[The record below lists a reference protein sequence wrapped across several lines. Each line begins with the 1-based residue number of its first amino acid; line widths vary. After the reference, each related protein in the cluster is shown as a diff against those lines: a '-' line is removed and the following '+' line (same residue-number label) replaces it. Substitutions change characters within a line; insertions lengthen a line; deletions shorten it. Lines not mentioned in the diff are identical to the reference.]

1 MMRPTTASASKT
13 HDKPASPPRKST
25 KAPVSAIQKGKK
37 KVEEVA
43 AKAKDSITSNGHHD
57 EEAAADGTVASED
70 ADNSQKV
77 EPSDQTAEVQESAT
91 ADAPTQDAETPAA
104 EPQTALVTNEP
115 VH

>member
-1 MMRPTTASASKT
+1 MRPTTASASKT

-37 KVEEVA
+37 KIDEVA
-43 AKAKDSITSNGHHD
+43 AKAKDAVTSNGHHD
-57 EEAAADGTVASED
+57 EEAAANGTAASED
-70 ADNSQKV
+70 ADHSHKS
-77 EPSDQTAEVQESAT
+77 EDQAAEVQKPAT

-104 EPQTALVTNEP
+104 EPQTALATNEP